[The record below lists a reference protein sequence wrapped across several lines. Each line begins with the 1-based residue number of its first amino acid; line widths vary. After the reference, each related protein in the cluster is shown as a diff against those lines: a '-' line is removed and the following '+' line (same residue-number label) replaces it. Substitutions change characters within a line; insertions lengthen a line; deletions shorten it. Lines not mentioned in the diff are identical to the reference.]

1 MFQPLQTKSKNQGG
15 HALPL
20 QEGQNIVQ
28 GLLAPNG
35 GFLCADPGGATKI
48 AYSPCGKYFGLC
60 SVDEHV
66 TVYELVG
73 QKARKKAT
81 FREHTHMVLSM
92 AWSPDSSRLVS
103 VGADKQMI
111 LWHVQVRHLTSLCRN
126 GADDLIWILWHAQ
139 NVMFL
144 TSLLSRHKFAASCL
158 SVRD

>member
-1 MFQPLQTKSKNQGG
+1 
-15 HALPL
+15 L

-35 GFLCADPGGATKI
+35 TFLCADPGGATKI

-66 TVYELVG
+66 TVYEIVG
-73 QKARKKAT
+73 HKARKKVT

-111 LWHVQVRHLTSLCRN
+111 LWHVQVLYLTSLCLWFRKQMILWHVQVLYLTSLCLWFRKQMILWHVQVLYLTSLCRN
-126 GADDLIWILWHAQ
+126 GTDDLI
-139 NVMFL
+139 
-144 TSLLSRHKFAASCL
+144 
-158 SVRD
+158 